1 MKLKF
6 TKMQG
11 IGNDFI
17 VIDAINQS
25 VDLTTEQ
32 VKKIA
37 DRRFGVGCDQV
48 LLVEAPSSPDV
59 SFRYRILN
67 ADGSEVAQCG
77 NGARCFARFV
87 IDKRLTEESEFLV
100 ETQHGI
106 IILKIQDD
114 GLVRV
119 NMGEPDFAPAN
130 IPLDFPEEQ
139 PSYALELHG
148 QAFTFG
154 AVSMGNPH
162 AVITVDDV
170 DNAPVETLGPI
181 LESHQVFPERC
192 NIGFMQVLAPDHI
205 RLRVFERGVGET
217 LACGSG
223 ACAAVA
229 IGQRQHTLADQV
241 KVDLP
246 GGQLKI
252 EWQGESSPV
261 IMTGAAETVFEG
273 KIEL

>member
-11 IGNDFI
+11 IGNDFV
-17 VIDAINQS
+17 VIDAINQKVELS
-25 VDLTTEQ
+25 TEQ
-32 VKKIA
+32 VKHIA
-37 DRRFGVGCDQV
+37 DRRFGVGCDQI

-59 SFRYRILN
+59 AFRYRILN

-87 IDKRLTEESEFLV
+87 TEKGLINEPEFLV
-100 ETQHGI
+100 ETQSGI
-106 IILKIQDD
+106 IILQIQED
-114 GLVRV
+114 GEVLV
-119 NMGEPDFAPAN
+119 NMGEPDFTPAN

-139 PSYALELHG
+139 SAYAVRIEG
-148 QAFTFG
+148 ETINFG

-162 AVITVDDV
+162 AVITVADV
-170 DNAPVETLGPI
+170 DTAPVLTLGPI
-181 LESHQVFPERC
+181 LENHPLFPERC
-192 NIGFMQVLAPDHI
+192 NIGFMQILAPDHI
-205 RLRVFERGVGET
+205 RLRVYERGTGET

-229 IGQRQHTLADQV
+229 IGQRQHKLADQV

-246 GGQLKI
+246 GGSLKI

-273 KIEL
+273 KIKI